1 MVDRKLL
8 KLAALL
14 FVLPLV
20 FLGCGDDDDNGT
32 TDPTNHDPVITL
44 ITVSPTSVAAGGT
57 ATITVTASDQDGDAL
72 TYTYAANG
80 GSAVGT
86 GATANWTA
94 PSTGGAYSVTVTVSD
109 GNGGTA
115 TGTGALTVRQAQTGI
130 TGTATVAAGVQA
142 DLRNSRVAIYASQ
155 ADWFANAVIQS
166 VSATGTE
173 YSVTFSFP
181 NLAPGT
187 YYLDLWK
194 DMDASATYTTGD
206 LFGFFGNGTWP
217 NAITFDPILVV
228 QGQMTSV
235 PGIFIFLL

>member
-20 FLGCGDDDDNGT
+20 FLGCGDDDPP
-32 TDPTNHDPVITL
+32 TDSTNHDPVIVS
-44 ITVSPTSVAAGGT
+44 ITVNPASVAAGGT
-57 ATITVTASDQDGDAL
+57 ATITVVATDSDGDAL
-72 TYTYAANG
+72 TYSYAANG

-86 GATANWTA
+86 GPTATWTA

-109 GNGGTA
+109 GNGGTV
-115 TGTGALTVRQAQTGI
+115 TGTGALTVAQAQTGI

-142 DLRNSRVAIYASQ
+142 DLRNSLVKIYQ
-155 ADWFANAVIQS
+155 NIGDFNTGLHITS
-166 VSATGTE
+166 VSAMGTE
-173 YSVTFSFP
+173 YSVTFTFT
-181 NLAPGT
+181 NLPPGT

-206 LFGFFGNGTWP
+206 LWGFYGTGTWP
-217 NAITFDPILVV
+217 VVTPNPIIV
-228 QGQMTSV
+228 QQDQMTTI
-235 PGIFIFLL
+235 PGIYIFLL